1 MTRNQYLQLRSENN
15 LMLIA
20 YFHFI
25 ETSGIVMSFND
36 FHHYFNQWIE
46 NIHLGNLKEGRLIS
60 HQIIFNEILKEV
72 IDYYDMKFTIVY
84 MTIEKKVTK
93 IEKITFLL

>member
-36 FHHYFNQWIE
+36 FQHYFNQWIDK
-46 NIHLGNLKEGRLIS
+46 IHIENLKEGRLIS

>member
-36 FHHYFNQWIE
+36 FQYYFNQWIDK
-46 NIHLGNLKEGRLIS
+46 IHIENLKEGRLIS

>member
-15 LMLIA
+15 LMLIV

-36 FHHYFNQWIE
+36 FQHYFNQWIDKIHIE
-46 NIHLGNLKEGRLIS
+46 N
-60 HQIIFNEILKEV
+60 
-72 IDYYDMKFTIVY
+72 
-84 MTIEKKVTK
+84 
-93 IEKITFLL
+93 